1 MVTDVSLQ
9 YVRFARMIGA
19 ILAVLSAF
27 EAWAFCFGDRPA
39 HVRLWL
45 LLMVLLAGLAPVGAQ
60 SFRGQPKLEFELQI
74 VIDLFTA
81 TLCSFGTWLGA
92 AWIAVDMPPSGLLFT
107 VFLCACITI
116 SACRYLAVR
125 VSRKMAPRQNYLIY
139 GDSKLAVSAAQL
151 LTRAP
156 ARIHIL
162 GFIEDGMGHL
172 INEPLPHPVF
182 KSIDDATA
190 ANSGHNIDGVIIV
203 SPETSADDIAALRR
217 DFRRRVRNVFLVPA
231 TTVQPGQLVTE
242 KEVASLKCF
251 LLGAKEFDWPERA
264 IKRLVD
270 LVIAS
275 IAVVFF
281 MPLMLICAALI
292 KLESPGPVI
301 YRQLRFTTDNR
312 LFECYKLRTMRV
324 SESTP
329 GRIELTQ
336 RKDARVTRVGAFLRR
351 TSLDEIPQF
360 INVLQGHMSVVGP
373 RPHPPGVMAAGRT
386 YEDIVADF
394 IERYKV
400 KPGITGLAQVS
411 GLRGNTFTEQDIEQR
426 FQYDIAYI
434 SNWSLALETLIILKT
449 LSSGFWGK
457 NAF

>member
-1 MVTDVSLQ
+1 
-9 YVRFARMIGA
+9 MIGA
-19 ILAVLSAF
+19 IASVLLAF
-27 EAWAFCFGDRPA
+27 EAWAFWFGERPP
-39 HVRLWL
+39 HIRLWL
-45 LLMVLLAGLAPVGAQ
+45 LLMVLLAGLSPVGDQ
-60 SFRGQPKLEFELQI
+60 SFREQPRLAFELQV

-81 TLCSFGTWLGA
+81 TLCTFGTWFGA
-92 AWIAVDMPPSGLLFT
+92 TWIAIDTPPAGLVFF
-107 VFLCACITI
+107 VFLPACIGLPV
-116 SACRYLAVR
+116 CRYVVERITAT
-125 VSRKMAPRQNYLIY
+125 MAPRRTYLIY
-139 GDSKLAVSAAQL
+139 GDSKMAVSAAHL
-151 LTRAP
+151 FSRSA
-156 ARIHIL
+156 ARIDII
-162 GFIEDGMGHL
+162 GFIEDGTGRL
-172 INEPLPHPVF
+172 VNEPLPHPVF
-182 KSIDDATA
+182 KTIDEALA
-190 ANSGHNIDGVIIV
+190 ANHGASVDGVIIV
-203 SPETSADDIAALRR
+203 SPETSPDVIASLRR
-217 DFRRRVRNVFLVPA
+217 EFRRKVRNVFLVPA

-242 KEVASLKCF
+242 GEVASLKCY

-264 IKRLVD
+264 MKRFVD

-275 IAVVFF
+275 VAVVFF
-281 MPLMLICAALI
+281 MPLMLICAVLI

-301 YRQLRFTTDNR
+301 YRQLRFTTDAK

-324 SESTP
+324 SESNS

-336 RKDARVTRVGAFLRR
+336 RKDARVTRVGKFLRR

-386 YEDIVADF
+386 YEEIVTDF